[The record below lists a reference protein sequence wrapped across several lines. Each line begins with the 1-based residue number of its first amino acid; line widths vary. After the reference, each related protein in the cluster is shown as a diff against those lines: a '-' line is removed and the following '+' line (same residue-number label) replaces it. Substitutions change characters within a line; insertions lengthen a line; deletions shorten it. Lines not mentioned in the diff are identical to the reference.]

1 VNSLTVEVTRNPVG
15 HGMIATFIRDD
26 FQATSYHVDGRR
38 YDRLARLANSGDYA
52 VEILDS
58 DYGVGWTMRRK
69 GVDR

>member
-1 VNSLTVEVTRNPVG
+1 
-15 HGMIATFIRDD
+15 MIATFIRDD

-69 GVDR
+69 GMSE